1 MKKDAIVS
9 TEPLSN
15 AIARMATNCL
25 EGQIYTGALQ
35 KQLVASMTIGK
46 DRIREYNPCDTV
58 TLHCAVEMMFEDVRM
73 LSENIKKA
81 DRPVEVDVIKGKEI
95 TLNTKTAT

>member
-1 MKKDAIVS
+1 MKKDTIIS
-9 TEPLSN
+9 TEPLCN

-35 KQLVASMTIGK
+35 KQLVESMNEGK
-46 DRIREYNPCDTV
+46 DKIKAYNPGDTV

-81 DRPVEVDVIKGKEI
+81 DRPVEVTIVKGKEYHR
-95 TLNTKTAT
+95 